1 MKEVNDSPSP
11 EKNPAA
17 DGELSLL
24 SVAGD
29 AKLQPAVDHSGLKL
43 NEIELVQNK
52 PEGNIQEDAERG
64 IRALLSDAIKGDS
77 WSSDSKEAFGRVFD
91 EASHAPRA
99 TEQSVAD
106 QLNAVGAAIN
116 EAVGKGVI
124 GMAIRSDENGT
135 HYYMMLSKD
144 QSALTKNR
152 VDALKGE
159 DTPTLFKVGTFKPG
173 QEI

>member
-1 MKEVNDSPSP
+1 MKEVSESPSP
-11 EKNPAA
+11 DKDPAG
-17 DGELSLL
+17 DGRISLL

-29 AKLQPAVDHSGLKL
+29 TRIQPAVDKSGLKL
-43 NEIELVQNK
+43 NEIELVQHK
-52 PEGNIQEDAERG
+52 PEENIEEDAQRG
-64 IRALLSDAIKGDS
+64 IRALLSDAIKGES
-77 WSSDSKEAFGRVFD
+77 WSKDSKEAFGRVFE
-91 EASHAPRA
+91 EASQSPRA
-99 TEQSVAD
+99 TEQSIAD

-144 QSALTKNR
+144 QNALTQNR
-152 VDALKGE
+152 VDALKGD
-159 DTPTLFKVGTFKPG
+159 DTQTLFKVGTFKPG